1 MPVHIPDPME
11 LVEFGEEV
19 VINQHAHFLI
29 GNGLHYFDHHPDAA
43 PRQNSNRRPCW
54 EMRCTLCRNKG
65 HLFSKCSYKQAAPIC
80 TYCCRQGH
88 IALRCNLRLDMNI
101 ELFSRG
107 FVSMPIDPNDTQALA
122 MDLPAG
128 YVPARFGQPGHLD
141 YRAAPFVEALQ
152 AQEQMLNEQAPNEVV
167 TPVEAQ
173 QILPADMPLALLEP
187 IGLQLPTANETAPI
201 EAVAPIS
208 DGEGSQPQP
217 PVWIDPQLV
226 AEIDAVLDRSSESEV
241 IKLKSFNL

>member
-1 MPVHIPDPME
+1 
-11 LVEFGEEV
+11 
-19 VINQHAHFLI
+19 
-29 GNGLHYFDHHPDAA
+29 
-43 PRQNSNRRPCW
+43 
-54 EMRCTLCRNKG
+54 
-65 HLFSKCSYKQAAPIC
+65 
-80 TYCCRQGH
+80 
-88 IALRCNLRLDMNI
+88 
-101 ELFSRG
+101 
-107 FVSMPIDPNDTQALA
+107 MPIDPNDTQALA

-187 IGLQLPTANETAPI
+187 IGLQLPTGNETAPI

-217 PVWIDPQLV
+217 AVWIDPQLV
-226 AEIDAVLDRSSESEV
+226 AEIDAVLDRGSESEV